1 MHLKA
6 KQYWLVPELVDDERV
21 VFDVLGF
28 SAADA
33 EEEANV
39 LILTRPGVR
48 RREIYVL
55 WSTKGDG
62 DGLGRVAN
70 FDGT

>member
-33 EEEANV
+33 QKEANV
-39 LILTRPGVR
+39 LILTRPGVPNR
-48 RREIYVL
+48 VGAGVCFVP
-55 WSTKGDG
+55 GD
-62 DGLGRVAN
+62 LRSLVYKRGR
-70 FDGT
+70 